1 MLSTRLVR
9 AALGAT
15 VLLGLAGGPHTAAAQ
30 STPPSAPS
38 GDSIQLIG
46 LTTVPPL
53 PTSPAETIRFE
64 ARLRYQLESVPSG
77 FALLFAFEDDNR
89 AATQQSQEGVPLP
102 QGANDVTLD
111 FDYFPTPDVQKLSLM
126 VGLFADE
133 QNLLGWVATSPF
145 DLAPWRAR
153 TDFDR
158 AIAAKNAGDWS
169 TALDLITEAIQL
181 APDTANLYYWRGDI
195 QVHQSAYDP
204 AIADYSKAL
213 DLIPGNRP
221 SLVGRGV
228 ANIWEQNWS
237 LALDDLAQVVDS
249 PAPPDQWTALAHR
262 ARGLAYAGLDRP
274 DQAIAEYQAYLNL
287 RPDAD
292 DRAQVEG
299 WIADLQQ

>member
-1 MLSTRLVR
+1 
-9 AALGAT
+9 
-15 VLLGLAGGPHTAAAQ
+15 
-30 STPPSAPS
+30 
-38 GDSIQLIG
+38 
-46 LTTVPPL
+46 
-53 PTSPAETIRFE
+53 
-64 ARLRYQLESVPSG
+64 VPSG
-77 FALLFAFEDDNR
+77 FALLFAFEDENR

-102 QGANDVTLD
+102 QGANDVTVD
-111 FDYFPTPDVQKLSLM
+111 FDYFPTPDVQQLSLM

-133 QNLLGWVATSPF
+133 QNLLGWVATNPF

-158 AIAAKNAGDWS
+158 SMAAKNAGDWS
-169 TALDLITEAIQL
+169 TALDLINEAIQL

-195 QVHQSAYDP
+195 QVHQAAYDP

-237 LALDDLAQVVDS
+237 LALVDLAQVLDS
-249 PAPPDQWTALAHR
+249 PAPADQWTALAHR
-262 ARGLAYAGLDRP
+262 ARGLAYAGLDRA
-274 DQAIAEYQAYLNL
+274 DQAIAEYQAYLDL